1 MDLKTQCSALE
12 KGRKRYFCHTFVPDS
27 EQNTDASQSKRGYAN
42 FAAGKNTCIM
52 KEPLRGKDMIYRAA
66 ENFKQRTLST
76 LPTLLERLA
85 YICSLQMPDGQ
96 YRHWGLTR
104 AFGARQAQDAIRAA
118 HAEIATAM
126 VESPV
131 REIYR
136 EYQEAVGRDDGPEV
150 LKPESFVLTAPV
162 NDDALLS
169 AHLRLLQ
176 DSVQALAHQERTTP
190 QVA

>member
-1 MDLKTQCSALE
+1 MYK
-12 KGRKRYFCHTFVPDS
+12 
-27 EQNTDASQSKRGYAN
+27 
-42 FAAGKNTCIM
+42 
-52 KEPLRGKDMIYRAA
+52 AA
-66 ENFKQRTLST
+66 ENFKQRTLSAI
-76 LPTLLERLA
+76 PTLLERLA

-104 AFGARQAQDAIRAA
+104 AYGQHSAQEAIRAA
-118 HAEIATAM
+118 HEEIAMEM

-136 EYQEAVGRDDGPEV
+136 EYQQAIGREDGPEV

-176 DSVQALAHQERTTP
+176 NSVQALAHQERTTP

>member
-1 MDLKTQCSALE
+1 MLILLQE
-12 KGRKRYFCHTFVPDS
+12 
-27 EQNTDASQSKRGYAN
+27 
-42 FAAGKNTCIM
+42 KNTCKM
-52 KEPLRGKDMIYRAA
+52 REPLRGNGMIYQAA

-118 HAEIATAM
+118 HAEIAMAM
-126 VESPV
+126 AESPV
-131 REIYR
+131 REVYR

-162 NDDALLS
+162 NDDELLS

-176 DSVQALAHQERTTP
+176 NSVQALAAHQERTTP

>member
-1 MDLKTQCSALE
+1 MMYK
-12 KGRKRYFCHTFVPDS
+12 
-27 EQNTDASQSKRGYAN
+27 
-42 FAAGKNTCIM
+42 
-52 KEPLRGKDMIYRAA
+52 AA
-66 ENFKQRTLST
+66 ENFKQRTLSAI
-76 LPTLLERLA
+76 PTLLERLA

-104 AFGARQAQDAIRAA
+104 AYGQRSAQEAIRAA
-118 HAEIATAM
+118 HEEIAMEM

-136 EYQEAVGRDDGPEV
+136 EYQEAIGREDGPEV

>member
-1 MDLKTQCSALE
+1 MM
-12 KGRKRYFCHTFVPDS
+12 FH
-27 EQNTDASQSKRGYAN
+27 
-42 FAAGKNTCIM
+42 
-52 KEPLRGKDMIYRAA
+52 AA
-66 ENFKQRTLST
+66 ENFKQRTLSA

-104 AFGARQAQDAIRAA
+104 AYGQRSAQEAIRAA
-118 HAEIATAM
+118 HEVIAMEMLGT
-126 VESPV
+126 PV

-136 EYQEAVGRDDGPEV
+136 EYQQAIGREDGPEV

-169 AHLRLLQ
+169 AHVRLLQ
-176 DSVQALAHQERTTP
+176 DSVQALARQERTTP

>member
-1 MDLKTQCSALE
+1 MLTLLE
-12 KGRKRYFCHTFVPDS
+12 
-27 EQNTDASQSKRGYAN
+27 
-42 FAAGKNTCIM
+42 GKNTCNM

-104 AFGARQAQDAIRAA
+104 AFGSRQAQDAIRAA
-118 HAEIATAM
+118 HAEIAGAM
-126 VESPV
+126 VGSPM

-136 EYQEAVGRDDGPEV
+136 EYQEAIGRLDGPEV
-150 LKPESFVLTAPV
+150 LKAESFVLTAPV

-169 AHLRLLQ
+169 SHLRLLQ

>member
-1 MDLKTQCSALE
+1 MLILLQE
-12 KGRKRYFCHTFVPDS
+12 
-27 EQNTDASQSKRGYAN
+27 
-42 FAAGKNTCIM
+42 KNTCNM
-52 KEPLRGKDMIYRAA
+52 KEPLRGNGMIYKAA

-118 HAEIATAM
+118 HAEIAMAM
-126 VESPV
+126 AESPV
-131 REIYR
+131 REVYR

-162 NDDALLS
+162 NDDELLS
-169 AHLRLLQ
+169 SHLRLLQ
-176 DSVQALAHQERTTP
+176 NSVQALAAHQERTTP